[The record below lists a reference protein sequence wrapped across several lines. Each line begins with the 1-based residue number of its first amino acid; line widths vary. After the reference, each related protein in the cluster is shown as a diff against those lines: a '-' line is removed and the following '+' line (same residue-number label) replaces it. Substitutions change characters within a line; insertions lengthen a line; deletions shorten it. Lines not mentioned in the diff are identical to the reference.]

1 MVNPKKIHWWAQR
14 LQVHRKKAQMDRAAL
29 TASSVAVA
37 EKSHLRKAFP
47 GDGCRED
54 VFGGAGDWDPSR
66 EPWLAVGQ
74 GREG

>member
-1 MVNPKKIHWWAQR
+1 
-14 LQVHRKKAQMDRAAL
+14 MDRAAL